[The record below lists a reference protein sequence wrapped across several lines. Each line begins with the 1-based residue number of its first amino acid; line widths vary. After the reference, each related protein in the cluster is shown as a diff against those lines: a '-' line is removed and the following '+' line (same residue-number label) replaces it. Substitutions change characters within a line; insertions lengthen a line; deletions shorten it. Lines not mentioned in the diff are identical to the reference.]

1 MIFVIMRELHK
12 NLPSNVKCSI
22 FFRAH
27 GFAEREGKVLL
38 SITLKSLGRGRIVMG
53 FTGSEGKW
61 SPNVAL
67 SVPCISEVRKMRHR
81 EVWAPFASP
90 ACSVTVRWG

>member
-1 MIFVIMRELHK
+1 MLNVVYFLELMA
-12 NLPSNVKCSI
+12 LLNVT
-22 FFRAH
+22 
-27 GFAEREGKVLL
+27 GKVLL

-53 FTGSEGKW
+53 FTGSEGKQ